1 MPGIGAPLAVKI
13 ACKFRADPMPHPTRT
28 SLIVAAMLAL
38 AAGIWAPA
46 VHADL
51 ADRRQSIVVEADRPG
66 TVDLQRQV
74 IVFAGNVQIVQGTM
88 QIRADRVEVRER
100 PDGSRSAIARGEGGR
115 LASYRQK
122 REGLDEVV
130 EGSAERIE
138 YDGATGTLR
147 LVGQGTVRRLR
158 AGVVADEITGALI
171 TWDDSA
177 ELFSVAG
184 SAPGEGPPGR
194 VRAVLTPRAAGP
206 SASAAASGPA
216 APRER

>member
-1 MPGIGAPLAVKI
+1 MPRPSLTSILVPALLAW
-13 ACKFRADPMPHPTRT
+13 
-28 SLIVAAMLAL
+28 
-38 AAGIWAPA
+38 AAGGWAPPA
-46 VHADL
+46 RADL
-51 ADRRQSIVVEADRPG
+51 ADRRLPIVVEADRPG

-100 PDGSRSAIARGEGGR
+100 PDGSRSAIATGQAGR

-158 AGVVADEITGALI
+158 AGVVADEITGAVI
-171 TWDDSA
+171 TWDDRA

-184 SAPGEGPPGR
+184 SAPGDDQPGR
-194 VRAVLTPRAAGP
+194 VRAVLTPRAATP
-206 SASAAASGPA
+206 AASTPASGPT
-216 APRER
+216 RER